1 MRRHLD
7 PLELEKLTR
16 RSDDP
21 LRTPLDIM
29 AEFSRALFTVLATA
43 VVGIVVIA
51 LTFSD
56 IPGVSP

>member
-7 PLELEKLTR
+7 PLELEKLVHR
-16 RSDDP
+16 CDDP

-29 AEFSRALFTVLATA
+29 AEVARALFTVLATA

-51 LTFSD
+51 LSFSD
-56 IPGVSP
+56 IPGVIP

>member
-7 PLELEKLTR
+7 PLELEKLAH

-29 AEFSRALFTVLATA
+29 AEFARALFTVLAAA
-43 VVGIVVIA
+43 VVGIVVLSLA
-51 LTFSD
+51 FSD